1 MFHKVPLHSQDSL
14 ISILTELQAGRL
26 GNLGSIPCQGARYLS
41 FPIVSHQA
49 LGPMMILNF
58 SFRKLSHGNTSL
70 ENLMPVTYF
79 ERTE

>member
-1 MFHKVPLHSQDSL
+1 MSHKVTLRSQDSL
-14 ISILTELQAGRL
+14 ISIVTELQAGRL
-26 GNLGSIPCQGARYLS
+26 GNRGSIPPPGGKIFHL
-41 FPIVSHQA
+41 A

-58 SFRKLSHGNTSL
+58 NFRKLSHGNTSL